1 MLEIERLK
9 VLKEA
14 KALMDRK
21 NKVVKKRAQV
31 IVHQIQKEEFTE
43 KNLKFVIRKHLKFVI
58 WKHLKFFKIF
68 HKIRSTEKA
77 A

>member
-1 MLEIERLK
+1 MLEIESLK

-31 IVHQIQKEEFTE
+31 IVDQIQKEEFTE
-43 KNLKFVIRKHLKFVI
+43 KNLKFVIRKHLKF
-58 WKHLKFFKIF
+58 FKIF